1 MASDDVRWQQRF
13 ANYQRALNNLTGA
26 VQLSAQRPLTD
37 LERQGLIQAFEF
49 THELAWKTLK
59 DFLQARAVS
68 GLYGSKDTT
77 REAFSQGLI
86 ADGELWM
93 EMIRHR
99 NLSTHTY
106 DEATVNEIVSAA
118 SLRYLPAFQVLARQM
133 GALSDP

>member
-1 MASDDVRWQQRF
+1 MASDNVRWQQRF
-13 ANYQRALNNLTGA
+13 TNYQRALNNLTGA
-26 VQLSAQRPLTD
+26 VQLSAERPLTD

-118 SLRYLPAFQVLARQM
+118 SLRYLPAFQVLARQL